1 MLKNNVIFRASLL
14 VPVPV
19 LAHNVKTSGN
29 VAATF
34 HIEPNHNPRA
44 GEPAQTWFA
53 LTKQGGEILSLD
65 RCNCQLKII
74 SGTQTIAQPEL
85 KAISAEKYKGIPG
98 ADVVFPKAGI
108 YKLEISGTPKAG
120 GEFNEFKLAYEVT
133 VQAGQTTTA
142 ASPAPVAQILVTNQI
157 PANHQNVLIPAIA
170 IGLIAS
176 AGVYWFVKR
185 TLKK

>member
-19 LAHNVKTSGN
+19 LAHNVKTAGN

-34 HIEPNHNPRA
+34 HIEPDHNPRA

-65 RCNCQLKII
+65 RCNCQLKVL
-74 SGTQTIAQPEL
+74 SGTQTVAQPEL
-85 KAISAEKYKGIPG
+85 KSISAETYKGIPG
-98 ADVVFPKAGI
+98 ADVVFPNAGI
-108 YKLEISGTPKAG
+108 YKLEISGTPKQAG
-120 GEFNEFKLAYEVT
+120 DFSAFKLAYEVT
-133 VQAGQTTTA
+133 VQAGQTKTA
-142 ASPAPVAQILVTNQI
+142 SNPTAQLPSPNQ
-157 PANHQNVLIPAIA
+157 PVLIPAIA
-170 IGLIAS
+170 VGIMACTGL
-176 AGVYWFVKR
+176 YWFVKR